1 MKLKPG
7 GTLTTIFA
15 GPFGSRRSSLSAW
28 ACRFWIEAVK
38 SVGFVGF
45 YKTLP
50 TPLGSARSYEGA
62 QPLDI
67 LIAPFRRLM
76 PVARAAGERSDLFF
90 AVPEFVGAL
99 TRASPPCDLF
109 CFS

>member
-15 GPFGSRRSSLSAW
+15 GHLSAW

-50 TPLGSARSYEGA
+50 TPLGSARSYEGGTA
-62 QPLDI
+62 VGHPDCSFSTLD
-67 LIAPFRRLM
+67 A
-76 PVARAAGERSDLFF
+76 VARA
-90 AVPEFVGAL
+90 
-99 TRASPPCDLF
+99 
-109 CFS
+109 

>member
-7 GTLTTIFA
+7 GTLAATIFA
-15 GPFGSRRSSLSAW
+15 GPLSAW
-28 ACRFWIEAVK
+28 AVVFGLKQSSPWAS
-38 SVGFVGF
+38 SVF
-45 YKTLP
+45 YRTLP

-76 PVARAAGERSDLFF
+76 PVARA
-90 AVPEFVGAL
+90 
-99 TRASPPCDLF
+99 
-109 CFS
+109 

>member
-15 GPFGSRRSSLSAW
+15 GPLSAW

-50 TPLGSARSYEGA
+50 TPLGSARSYEAGA
-62 QPLDI
+62 QPLNI

-76 PVARAAGERSDLFF
+76 PVARA
-90 AVPEFVGAL
+90 
-99 TRASPPCDLF
+99 
-109 CFS
+109 